1 MKKLAAS
8 IILSLCVCVT
18 YAQTARSLFWCTDSL
33 QVEEIVSETADLH
46 ESVGH
51 CGPAVENS
59 HMALRIYFD
68 DSGCVD
74 VYSKS
79 GRGMELLEYK
89 WNTTEGQR
97 DTLAAGCCEYCA
109 SGTVGL
115 GGIALWDG
123 DKEVRLVATKGRA
136 ARVGDT
142 RNGSYAEMIAYGVP
156 YKIGR
161 ASCRERVLLLV

>member
-1 MKKLAAS
+1 MKKLVAS

-18 YAQTARSLFWCTDSL
+18 YAQTARSLFWCSDSL
-33 QVEEIVSETADLH
+33 QVEEIVSEAADLH

-79 GRGMELLEYK
+79 GRGMELLE
-89 WNTTEGQR
+89 
-97 DTLAAGCCEYCA
+97 
-109 SGTVGL
+109 
-115 GGIALWDG
+115 
-123 DKEVRLVATKGRA
+123 
-136 ARVGDT
+136 
-142 RNGSYAEMIAYGVP
+142 
-156 YKIGR
+156 
-161 ASCRERVLLLV
+161 

>member
-1 MKKLAAS
+1 MMKKLVAS

-18 YAQTARSLFWCTDSL
+18 YAQTARSLFWCSDSL
-33 QVEEIVSETADLH
+33 QVEEIVSEAADLH

-79 GRGMELLEYK
+79 GRGMELLEY
-89 WNTTEGQR
+89 NGILHQDR
-97 DTLAAGCCEYCA
+97 GIRLRQAAV
-109 SGTVGL
+109 SIVL
-115 GGIALWDG
+115 QAL
-123 DKEVRLVATKGRA
+123 
-136 ARVGDT
+136 
-142 RNGSYAEMIAYGVP
+142 
-156 YKIGR
+156 
-161 ASCRERVLLLV
+161 

>member
-18 YAQTARSLFWCTDSL
+18 YAQTARSLFWCSDSL
-33 QVEEIVSETADLH
+33 QVEEIVSEAADLH

-74 VYSKS
+74 VYSDVAWNCWSIS
-79 GRGMELLEYK
+79 GILHQDRGIRLRQAAVSIVLQALS
-89 WNTTEGQR
+89 G
-97 DTLAAGCCEYCA
+97 LAE
-109 SGTVGL
+109 
-115 GGIALWDG
+115 
-123 DKEVRLVATKGRA
+123 
-136 ARVGDT
+136 
-142 RNGSYAEMIAYGVP
+142 
-156 YKIGR
+156 
-161 ASCRERVLLLV
+161 